1 MPYVLPPAYEVLFKK
16 YFLSMCMVACRIVG
30 DEDVAKDIV
39 QEVFM
44 RLWEKREAYDFST
57 TPDIFLYVTVKN
69 KCFDYLRMQKK
80 MPIQDNLGAADNEYF
95 FRDILIE
102 EETYRIV
109 NEAIDALPT
118 QSRRIIKLSLEGK
131 QNKEI
136 SRLYQKSL
144 GNKNFLSDIKKY
156 RNISTLERGLLVRLV
171 DKIYVLEEKRIEI
184 HFNYDE
190 TTDILDK
197 LSDYTKQSSELMK
210 EVV

>member
-1 MPYVLPPAYEVLFKK
+1 MICHYINSLGKYESISEEIREMEVSYELFQKIDKRQEYTKK
-16 YFLSMCMVACRIVG
+16 SKAKFELLKSALYQDLKEGIISEEEFYGMREFYTNRIV
-30 DEDVAKDIV
+30 ES
-39 QEVFM
+39 E
-44 RLWEKREAYDFST
+44 L
-57 TPDIFLYVTVKN
+57 
-69 KCFDYLRMQKK
+69 
-80 MPIQDNLGAADNEYF
+80 
-95 FRDILIE
+95 ILE
-102 EETYRIV
+102 
-109 NEAIDALPT
+109 
-118 QSRRIIKLSLEGK
+118 K

-144 GNKNFLSDIKKY
+144 RNKNFLSDIKKY

>member
-1 MPYVLPPAYEVLFKK
+1 
-16 YFLSMCMVACRIVG
+16 MCMVACRIVG